1 MLQNLPLSRIEQN
14 ALSVV
19 LNPECRPVLGQQ
31 PGTKD
36 RVLHQCRDVNL
47 DSIAD
52 GVFTVDPQWRIT
64 SFNRAAERITGVPRE
79 RAIGQFCFD
88 VFQASICQSRCAL
101 RDTLDTGRCW
111 VDQRINILNI
121 RGEQVPISISTSVL
135 RNAAG
140 QAIGGVETFR
150 DLSAL
155 EMLRREIDQQHTYH
169 DIVSKNRGLCRV
181 LQTLP
186 DLAAVDS
193 TILIEG
199 PTGSGKELVAR
210 AIHNL
215 SRRAKRPYVAVNCG
229 ALPTTLLESEL
240 FGYRKGA
247 FTDAKRDQ
255 PGRFARAEGGTLF
268 LDEVSDIST
277 ALQVKLLRV
286 LQEREYEPLGASA
299 AVKSNVRIIAATN
312 QPLAHQVA
320 QGLFRE
326 DLYYRLNVVR
336 ITLPPLTERR
346 EDIPLLVSHF
356 LRQLNA
362 EYGRQVES
370 VSPDA
375 MSVLMRH
382 RFPGNVR
389 ELRNIVERAVVLS
402 RSTTLEREH
411 LPPELLDNLNVIG
424 ELPDAMHD
432 NPLRDSEA
440 ATIVRV
446 LRQHAGHRGKA
457 AAMLGIDKS
466 TLWRKMKR
474 LRIAYP

>member
-1 MLQNLPLSRIEQN
+1 MNKAGRMTDQVELLRQEVI
-14 ALSVV
+14 
-19 LNPECRPVLGQQ
+19 
-31 PGTKD
+31 
-36 RVLHQCRDVNL
+36 L

-64 SFNRAAERITGVPRE
+64 SFNRAAEQITGVPRE

-88 VFQASICQSRCAL
+88 VFQASICQTRCAL

-111 VDQRINILNI
+111 VDQRIDILNS

-135 RNAAG
+135 RDASG
-140 QAIGGVETFR
+140 QALGGVETFR

-155 EMLRREIDQQHTYH
+155 EMLRREINQQYTFH
-169 DIVSKNRGLCRV
+169 DVVSKNHRMCRM

-193 TILIEG
+193 TVLIEG

-215 SRRAKRPYVAVNCG
+215 SPRAKRPYVAVNCG
-229 ALPTTLLESEL
+229 ALPATLLESEL

-277 ALQVKLLRV
+277 VLQVKLLRV
-286 LQEREYEPLGASA
+286 LQEREYEPLGATA
-299 AVKSNVRIIAATN
+299 AVRSNVRIVAATN
-312 QPLAHQVA
+312 KPLAQQVA

-336 ITLPPLTERR
+336 ITLPPLAERR
-346 EDIPLLVSHF
+346 EDIPLLVNHF

-362 EYGRQVES
+362 EYGRRVEQL
-370 VSPDA
+370 SPEA
-375 MSVLMRH
+375 MGVLMRH
-382 RFPGNVR
+382 NFPGNVR

-402 RSTTLEREH
+402 RSSTIEREH
-411 LPPELLDNLNVIG
+411 LPTELLEEVAVAG
-424 ELPDAMHD
+424 EPTVGVAD
-432 NPLRDSEA
+432 NPLRESEA

-446 LRQHAGHRGKA
+446 LRQQAGHRGKA

-474 LRIAYP
+474 LRISFP

>member
-1 MLQNLPLSRIEQN
+1 MNKAGRMTDQVELLRQEVI
-14 ALSVV
+14 
-19 LNPECRPVLGQQ
+19 
-31 PGTKD
+31 
-36 RVLHQCRDVNL
+36 L

-64 SFNRAAERITGVPRE
+64 SFNRAAEQITGVPRE

-88 VFQASICQSRCAL
+88 VFQASICQTRCAL

-111 VDQRINILNI
+111 VDQRIDILNS

-135 RNAAG
+135 RDASG
-140 QAIGGVETFR
+140 QSLGGVETFR

-155 EMLRREIDQQHTYH
+155 EMLRREINQQYTLH
-169 DIVSKNRGLCRV
+169 DVVSKNHRMCRM

-193 TILIEG
+193 TVLIEG

-215 SRRAKRPYVAVNCG
+215 SPRAKRPYVAVNCG
-229 ALPTTLLESEL
+229 ALPATLLESEL

-277 ALQVKLLRV
+277 VLQVKLLRV
-286 LQEREYEPLGASA
+286 LQEREYEPLGAASA
-299 AVKSNVRIIAATN
+299 VRSNVRIVAATN
-312 QPLAHQVA
+312 KPLAQQVA

-336 ITLPPLTERR
+336 ITLPPLAERR
-346 EDIPLLVSHF
+346 EDIPLLVNHF

-362 EYGRQVES
+362 EYGRRVEQL
-370 VSPDA
+370 SPEA
-375 MSVLMRH
+375 IGVLMRH
-382 RFPGNVR
+382 NFPGNVR

-402 RSTTLEREH
+402 RSSTIEREH
-411 LPPELLDNLNVIG
+411 LPSELLEDVAFAG
-424 ELPDAMHD
+424 EPTVGVAD
-432 NPLRDSEA
+432 NPLRESEA

-446 LRQHAGHRGKA
+446 LRQQAGHRGKA

-474 LRIAYP
+474 LRISFP